1 MKKKICL
8 CLLVV
13 FAFFLASC
21 SSGKT
26 FGSRNDGD
34 GIIDSDSTWDDS
46 DHDDDTGDTVSDG
59 DTGEPGPDGDTGYAG
74 PDGDTGETVPD
85 GDTGYTGPDG
95 DTGDTEPDGDT
106 GDTGPDGDTGD
117 TEPDGDTGETVPDG
131 DTCYTDLDDT
141 YEIRL
146 VAANLTSGNNQ
157 SYDPGH
163 GIRLIKAL
171 RPDVVMIQ
179 EFNYKNNSSS
189 DYSSITNQILS
200 SDGYYSVDDSSFQI
214 PNGIIS
220 RFPITSSGYWDD
232 PNISNRELAWA
243 VIDIPGEV
251 DLLAVSV
258 HLHTDPPSHQ
268 IEAAKIVAGKV
279 KAMKAS
285 NPGKYY
291 YAVGGDFNGDSAVS
305 QNGFGKDG
313 AFYVEGPYPADD
325 NGNGYTNKKRNKPYD
340 FVLVDEN
347 FNSCMVPVEFYS
359 SRDASSVK
367 SYEYGFVFDSRLY
380 SQSELDEFFPPA
392 EMNDSGSSNMQHM
405 AVVKAFRIPVR

>member
-8 CLLVV
+8 CLLLV

-26 FGSRNDGD
+26 FGTRNDGD

-46 DHDDDTGDTVSDG
+46 DHDGDTGD
-59 DTGEPGPDGDTGYAG
+59 
-74 PDGDTGETVPD
+74 
-85 GDTGYTGPDG
+85 TGPDG

-106 GDTGPDGDTGD
+106 GDTGPDGDTGE
-117 TEPDGDTGETVPDG
+117 TEPDGDTGYIVPDG
-131 DTCYTDLDDT
+131 DTGYIVPDGDTGDTEPDGGTEPDGDTVSDGDNCYTDLDDT

-179 EFNYKNNSSS
+179 EFNYKNNTGS
-189 DYSSITNQILS
+189 DYSSITKQILGEN
-200 SDGYYSVDDSSFQI
+200 GYYSVDDNDFQI
-214 PNGIIS
+214 PNGVVS
-220 RFPITSSGYWDD
+220 RYPITSSGYWDD
-232 PNISNRELAWA
+232 PNIDNRALAWA
-243 VIDIPGEV
+243 VIDIPGDV
-251 DLLAVSV
+251 DLFAVSV
-258 HLHTDPPSHQ
+258 HLHTSPASDQ
-268 IEAAKIVAGKV
+268 TEAARIIADKV
-279 KAMKAS
+279 NAKRAS
-285 NPGKYY
+285 DPGKYY

-325 NGNGYTNKKRNKPYD
+325 NGNGYTNKNRSKPYD

-347 FNSCMVPVEFYS
+347 FNSYMVPVEFYS

-392 EMNDSGSSNMQHM
+392 EVNDSGSSNMQHM